1 MRSRLP
7 LRLVVALLALTF
19 AFAPRIALAAWPGAA
34 MNLPICTT
42 APDQGLPCTVCDG
55 AGGAIIAFAGVYAQ
69 HATAGGAVDP
79 AWPLNGGKL
88 STSVSTG
95 TQPSI
100 TTDGAGGAIVAWQEF
115 RVPNGIDIYPQHVL
129 ASGVVEVM
137 CPTDRRALVRPANP
151 PTIPPIA
158 TAGAA
163 VSIVAC
169 IGPR

>member
-7 LRLVVALLALTF
+7 LRLLVALLALTL

-42 APDQGLPCTVCDG
+42 APDQGLPCIVSDG
-55 AGGAIIAFAGVYAQ
+55 SGGAIIAFTGVYAQ

-79 AWPLNGGKL
+79 AWPLNGRQL

-100 TTDGAGGAIVAWQEF
+100 TTAGAGGAIVPWRGVRA
-115 RVPNGIDIYPQHVL
+115 PN
-129 ASGVVEVM
+129 AT
-137 CPTDRRALVRPANP
+137 PTS
-151 PTIPPIA
+151 A
-158 TAGAA
+158 TH
-163 VSIVAC
+163 
-169 IGPR
+169 